1 MIQRLGAGQ
10 DDVTAHGESIV
21 VTSPSERSPELST
34 ALGRSGV
41 YVTEMVA
48 EEMSLEQY
56 FLDVTEDDQQA

>member
-1 MIQRLGAGQ
+1 M
-10 DDVTAHGESIV
+10 TAHGESIV